1 MVVEAALALCEKG
14 FDISDEAIL
23 GGIAGA
29 RFPARI
35 EVLSRR
41 PLVVLDGAHNPD
53 GARALAATLRGAGL
67 SGLTAVIGILD
78 GKQPEEMLSALP
90 VFRPRVYRPARQPA
104 RAVRRG
110 AGGAGKAA
118 FPAGDGL

>member
-1 MVVEAALALCEKG
+1 M
-14 FDISDEAIL
+14 D
-23 GGIAGA
+23 GIAGA

-78 GKQPEEMLSALP
+78 GKQPEEMLSALAP
-90 VFRPRVYRPARQPA
+90 CFAHVYTARQPA

>member
-1 MVVEAALALCEKG
+1 MALCEKG

-41 PLVVLDGAHNPD
+41 PLVVLA
-53 GARALAATLRGAGL
+53 LRGKDHDSVLVSEFYVAGANGFL
-67 SGLTAVIGILD
+67 SEPFS
-78 GKQPEEMLSALP
+78 Q
-90 VFRPRVYRPARQPA
+90 RVSLRQY
-104 RAVRRG
+104 
-110 AGGAGKAA
+110 
-118 FPAGDGL
+118 FPL

>member
-23 GGIAGA
+23 DGIAGA

-53 GARALAATLRGAGL
+53 GARALAATPVSYTHLVIMNITLPAAIVKGFAGVEL
-67 SGLTAVIGILD
+67 SGVLLLTFVSVSYTHLD
-78 GKQPEEMLSALP
+78 VYKRQSASSLGWI
-90 VFRPRVYRPARQPA
+90 
-104 RAVRRG
+104 RALTGRR
-110 AGGAGKAA
+110 
-118 FPAGDGL
+118 